1 MDNKGGVN
9 DDEQEGQP
17 SAFQCF
23 PSSKHDHRLS
33 APAPFSSSPVTSRQL
48 NNAPRVA
55 LTEKV
60 HITNHS
66 EDFQLGKTAC
76 AITDPV
82 GPRLQANVRSLSS
95 EVIQDNWS
103 MNDISSQNI
112 FRNVMNYCDPK
123 FPPSMAHIPK
133 VQCLSLSLLL
143 AFRSGHKKLSSM
155 FLHFLRREASCASPD
170 KECGL
175 AHYPS
180 NPF

>member
-60 HITNHS
+60 HITNHR
-66 EDFQLGKTAC
+66 EDFQLGRAVC

-82 GPRLQANVRSLSS
+82 GPRLQANVKSLSS

-123 FPPSMAHIPK
+123 FPQNGTHPKGSMPQLEPPACVPK
-133 VQCLSLSLLL
+133 WPQKAIVNVSPLFE
-143 AFRSGHKKLSSM
+143 AGG
-155 FLHFLRREASCASPD
+155 FLCIAR
-170 KECGL
+170 
-175 AHYPS
+175 
-180 NPF
+180 

>member
-82 GPRLQANVRSLSS
+82 EPRLQANVKSLSS

-123 FPPSMAHIPK
+123 FPPPRHTS
-133 VQCLSLSLLL
+133 QR
-143 AFRSGHKKLSSM
+143 FN
-155 FLHFLRREASCASPD
+155 ASA
-170 KECGL
+170 
-175 AHYPS
+175 
-180 NPF
+180 

>member
-33 APAPFSSSPVTSRQL
+33 APAPFSSPPVSSRQL

-55 LTEKV
+55 LTERV
-60 HITNHS
+60 HSTNHS
-66 EDFQLGKTAC
+66 EDFQRGKTAC

-95 EVIQDNWS
+95 EVILDNWS

-123 FPPSMAHIPK
+123 FPPPRHTSQRFNA
-133 VQCLSLSLLL
+133 S
-143 AFRSGHKKLSSM
+143 AW
-155 FLHFLRREASCASPD
+155 ASCLRSEVATKSYRQCFSTFWGGRLLVHRQIRNVD
-170 KECGL
+170 
-175 AHYPS
+175 
-180 NPF
+180 